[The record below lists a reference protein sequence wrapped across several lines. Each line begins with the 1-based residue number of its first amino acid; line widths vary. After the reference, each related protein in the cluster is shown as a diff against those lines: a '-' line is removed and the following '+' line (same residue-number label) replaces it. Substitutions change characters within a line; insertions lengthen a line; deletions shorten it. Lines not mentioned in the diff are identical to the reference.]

1 MTGRQAS
8 AGKDEARTEQ
18 IPFLAMNL
26 AAFVFQEK
34 GTQTKYQ
41 LQLIEL
47 KSLYLN
53 QSSYSV

>member
-34 GTQTKYQ
+34 GTQTK
-41 LQLIEL
+41 
-47 KSLYLN
+47 
-53 QSSYSV
+53 